1 MGRDSLA
8 MVPGKLYRLP
18 QGVTLASDSTGAAR
32 ASAGLRLRGYGCSQD
47 AGKGNGFGRLV

>member
-1 MGRDSLA
+1 M
-8 MVPGKLYRLP
+8 P